1 MAPVAAGVQ
10 HKGVARGAV
19 LADARANAAQERG
32 SLCRSSKLTSV
43 RSAALACVLRNP
55 RFATASTQL
64 VATSPTPNRRA
75 HVSSCS
81 SSSAAPRLD
90 PHWSQTLASGAHAH
104 VVARA
109 PSSVC
114 NHKIA
119 EPTSL
124 VVGQGAKAQLASRPP
139 RPCRLRSW
147 GQAAED
153 LKRVKEDDADGGAR
167 CGAVAR

>member
-19 LADARANAAQERG
+19 LADARANAAHKRS
-32 SLCRSSKLTSV
+32 SLCRCSKLTSV
-43 RSAALACVLRNP
+43 RSAALACVLRDP
-55 RFATASTQL
+55 RFATAPTQL
-64 VATSPTPNRRA
+64 VAASPTPNGRA
-75 HVSSCS
+75 NVSSCS

-90 PHWSQTLASGAHAH
+90 PHRSQTLASGAHAH

-114 NHKIA
+114 NHEVA

-124 VVGQGAKAQLASRPP
+124 VIGQGAKVLASRPP

-147 GQAAED
+147 GQAA
-153 LKRVKEDDADGGAR
+153 
-167 CGAVAR
+167 